1 MQPPPLLTLLAALAL
16 AQAALFLL
24 ARGLSLRLPWRVMG
38 MGLGL
43 AVLVVSPWLVS
54 DRIMVPNDEAI
65 LNNVPGTEPI
75 SDLDRHGLFNDIPL
89 QLLPWEFE
97 VRRAY
102 GEWRLPL
109 WSDLLDGGSSPWVNP
124 QAAVLSPIAMLA
136 RMFPIEHSLLGA
148 LAVKVLVAFEGVW
161 LLARRLGAGRWA
173 AGLAGAGF
181 ALSGAIMAWAL
192 FPMSS
197 AAAWAPWLAVAV
209 VLLFR
214 RPTGR
219 RVAVT
224 GVILACLLLA
234 GHPETELAAG
244 LFAAFCGLCF
254 RRRRRPF
261 LPRLGAAAGAMVLG
275 LALAAPHVLPFL
287 KVLPETQR
295 AVRSAERAAAPD
307 EARGWF
313 PKLLLAPTNPR
324 VYGRPF
330 REPYRGPTTWAASG
344 GGYAGLVAF
353 AGAAVALF
361 ARRRWRIVLPLLAF
375 AGVAWLLA
383 AGWRPL
389 VAPLESIPLL
399 QAVALNRFL
408 PVASLALV
416 LAGGLGVSEALRRPV
431 PWIWVGLGLA
441 AAGSLAAHSEPAVIL
456 LWALLAAGFVAG
468 RRSRVLG
475 GALLGITL
483 FADQLP
489 WAWDMLPRGNYSL
502 FYPWPPVVEAAARE
516 AGEGGPWRIT
526 AGGFLFYPSLGP
538 VYGMAEVRAHNPMA
552 LRAPLDVL
560 ETVFAFKPEGR
571 RYKSAFRRLDHPL
584 LDFLNVRVV
593 MTGDK
598 APVPGTLE
606 RIDNGRL
613 GPARLYRNPDALPR
627 LFLAPQARVRERDGI
642 LEALVTLK
650 NPRRVFLAAEEV
662 GDWQPPRRPWDPAA
676 VRVFRWT
683 PGDIV
688 IAVPREGEKL
698 LASSLPFPSGWT
710 ARAGG
715 TELRTVHV
723 NYAYLGVIVP
733 DGVETVRLTFTP
745 PGFRAG
751 VWMFALGLIVTAAL
765 LVRGRGRRTR

>member
-1 MQPPPLLTLLAALAL
+1 MAPPPFLPLLAALAL
-16 AQAALFLL
+16 AQAGLFLL
-24 ARGLSLRLPWRVMG
+24 ARGLGLRLPWRVMG
-38 MGLGL
+38 MGVAL
-43 AVLVVSPWLVS
+43 AVLVVSPWLLS

-65 LNNVPGTEPI
+65 LNNVPGTVPVA
-75 SDLDRHGLFNDIPL
+75 DLDRHGLFNDIPL

-136 RMFPIEHSLLGA
+136 RLFPIEHSLLGA
-148 LAVKVLVAFEGVW
+148 LAVKVLLAFEGVW
-161 LLARRLGAGRWA
+161 LLARRLGARRIA
-173 AGLAGAGF
+173 AALAGAGF

-209 VLLFR
+209 VILFR

-224 GVILACLLLA
+224 GVIFAGVLLA

-254 RRRRRPF
+254 RRRTRPF
-261 LPRLGAAAGAMVLG
+261 LPRLGAAAGAMALG

-295 AVRSAERAAAPD
+295 AVRSAERAMAPD
-307 EARGWF
+307 EAPEWR
-313 PKLLLAPTNPR
+313 PTLLLAPTNPW

-330 REPYRGPTTWAASG
+330 REPYRGPITWAASG
-344 GGYAGLVAF
+344 GGYAGMLAL
-353 AGAAVALF
+353 AGAALALF

-383 AGWRPL
+383 AGFRPL
-389 VAPLESIPLL
+389 VAPLESVPLL
-399 QAVALNRFL
+399 QAVAFNRFL
-408 PVASLALV
+408 PIASLALG
-416 LAGGLGVSEALRRPV
+416 LAGALGVSEALRRRAD
-431 PWIWVGLGLA
+431 PWIWLGLA
-441 AAGSLAAHSEPAVIL
+441 LVAGGSLAIRAEPVVAF
-456 LWALLAAGFVAG
+456 WALAVSGFLIG
-468 RRSRVLG
+468 RRSRIPG
-475 GALLGITL
+475 AALLGLAL
-483 FADQLP
+483 FAEQLP

-502 FYPWPPVVEAAARE
+502 FYPWPPVVEAAAKE
-516 AGEGGPWRIT
+516 AGKGGPWRIT
-526 AGGFLFYPSLGP
+526 GGGFIFYPSLGP

-552 LRAPLDVL
+552 LKEPLDVL

-593 MTGDK
+593 MTGEK
-598 APVPGTLE
+598 APVPNTLE

-627 LFLAPQARVRERDGI
+627 LFLAPQVRVRERAGI
-642 LEALVTLK
+642 LEALTTLR
-650 NPRRVFLAAEEV
+650 NPRRVFLASEEV
-662 GDWQPPRRPWDPAA
+662 GDWQPPRRPWNPAA

-688 IAVPREGEKL
+688 MGVPREGEKL

-710 ARAGG
+710 AHAGG
-715 TELRTVHV
+715 TTLRTVHV

-733 DGVETVRLTFTP
+733 DGVETVRLTFAP
-745 PGFRAG
+745 PGLRAG
-751 VWMFALGLIVTAAL
+751 LWIFALGLIGTAAL
-765 LVRGRGRRTR
+765 LVWGRGRR

>member
-1 MQPPPLLTLLAALAL
+1 MHPPPLLPLGAALAV
-16 AQAALFLL
+16 AMAVLFLL
-24 ARGLSLRLPWRVMG
+24 ARGLDLRLPWRVMG
-38 MGLGL
+38 MGVGL
-43 AVLVVSPWLVS
+43 AVLIVSPWLVS

-65 LNNVPGTEPI
+65 LNNVPGTVPVL
-75 SDLDRHGLFNDIPL
+75 DLDRHGLFNDIPL

-102 GEWRLPL
+102 GEGRLPL

-136 RMFPIEHSLLGA
+136 RLFPVEHSLLGGLA
-148 LAVKVLVAFEGVW
+148 LKVLVAFSGAW
-161 LLARRLGAGRWA
+161 LLARLLGVGRIA
-173 AGLAGAGF
+173 SALAGAGF
-181 ALSGAIMAWAL
+181 ALSGAITAWAL

-197 AAAWAPWLAVAV
+197 AAAWAPWLALAV

-224 GVILACLLLA
+224 GVILAFLLLS

-254 RRRRRPF
+254 RRRGRF
-261 LPRLGAAAGAMVLG
+261 LPRLGAAAAAMALG

-287 KVLPETQR
+287 LVLPETQR
-295 AVRSAERAAAPD
+295 AVRSAERAVAPD
-307 EARGWF
+307 EAPGWR
-313 PKLLLAPTNPR
+313 PTLLLAATNPR

-330 REPYRGPTTWAASG
+330 REPYRGPITWAASG

-353 AGAAVALF
+353 AGAAMALF
-361 ARRRWRIVLPLLAF
+361 ARRRWRIVLPLLVF

-408 PVASLALV
+408 PIATLALV
-416 LAGGLGVSEALRRPV
+416 LAGALGIGRRSGR
-431 PWIWVGLGLA
+431 WIWAGLGLA
-441 AAGSLAAHSEPAVIL
+441 AAVSLAVRFELTVVL
-456 LWALLAAGFVAG
+456 LWALIAAGFVVG
-468 RRSRVLG
+468 RRSRALG
-475 GALLGITL
+475 GALLGVAL

-516 AGEGGPWRIT
+516 AGAGGPWRIT
-526 AGGFLFYPSLGP
+526 AGGFVFYPSLGP

-552 LRAPLDVL
+552 LREPLDVL

-606 RIDNGRL
+606 RIDGGRL

-627 LFLAPQARVRERDGI
+627 LFLAPQVRVRERAGI
-642 LEALVTLK
+642 LKALTTLK
-650 NPRRVFLAAEEV
+650 NPRRVFLASEEV
-662 GDWQPPRRPWDPAA
+662 GDWQPPRCPWDPAA

-715 TELRTVHV
+715 TTLRTVHV

-733 DGVETVRLTFTP
+733 DGVETVRLTFAP
-745 PGFRAG
+745 PGFRTG
-751 VWMFALGLIVTAAL
+751 VWWFGFGLIFTAAL
-765 LVRGRGRRTR
+765 LARERGTR